1 MVLLL
6 AAILAAD
13 DLPARLRDEPSFSVP
28 LYQYEGGGFRF
39 GVAVAA
45 QARVSLPFGAADE
58 GDIFVVGN
66 TVFIE
71 GHLDYSELFDV
82 GYGFALEADLMAR
95 PRLDPAIDPRMQPA
109 AMGGYVAFGW
119 DWYPGDSTRDRTGT
133 RVSPETLE
141 IGTIFVGIKGAGV
154 VQGNF
159 TGDLRFGMG
168 AVHYPTLEARFE
180 PGGRGE
186 LFSESWEFAMELRMH
201 FGWRFGPLGL
211 MFGMGG
217 RLMAPPDN
225 GRQSNL
231 DPGILWTIDFEV
243 GAELGF

>member
-13 DLPARLRDEPSFSVP
+13 DLPGRLRDEPSFSVP

-39 GVAVAA
+39 GLAVAA

-95 PRLDPAIDPRMQPA
+95 PRLDPAIDPRLQPA

-119 DWYPGDSTRDRTGT
+119 DWYPGDS
-133 RVSPETLE
+133 
-141 IGTIFVGIKGAGV
+141 
-154 VQGNF
+154 
-159 TGDLRFGMG
+159 
-168 AVHYPTLEARFE
+168 
-180 PGGRGE
+180 
-186 LFSESWEFAMELRMH
+186 
-201 FGWRFGPLGL
+201 
-211 MFGMGG
+211 
-217 RLMAPPDN
+217 
-225 GRQSNL
+225 
-231 DPGILWTIDFEV
+231 
-243 GAELGF
+243 